1 MHMTT
6 RYRNAQGPPVAPLP
20 DWPGDDRRRAG
31 RVGSVIRAMVR
42 SAAATDCIP
51 VRARAVDI
59 SEHGA
64 KLLLRRRFE
73 VGDRVSIDLECEL
86 PLRVH
91 LGFAADS
98 LVIDGPMHTHLVRLE
113 ARVVRSRRAS
123 ERLWDVG
130 VEFCSET
137 PVNDRHVVNGYVEHL
152 RDNEAWAI

>member
-1 MHMTT
+1 MTA
-6 RYRNAQGPPVAPLP
+6 RYRHVERPPVAALP
-20 DWPGDDRRRAG
+20 DWSGDDRRRTD

-42 SAAATDCIP
+42 STHVNDCVP

-59 SEHGA
+59 SEYGA
-64 KLLLRRRFE
+64 KLLLRRRYAE
-73 VGDRVSIDLECEL
+73 GDHVSIDLECEL

-113 ARVVRSRRAS
+113 ARVVRCRRAS

-130 VEFCSET
+130 VEFCAGT
-137 PVNDRHVVNGYVEHL
+137 PVHDRHVVHGYVEHL